1 MSQLRVRKMQ
11 EFIKQEIGQMLL
23 RDLKDTRLGF
33 VTVTEVTVTGDLRE
47 ATVYVSLFGSDEEK
61 EKSFAA
67 LQNATGFIRTELGKR
82 LQVRHTPEITFAVD
96 RSIDYGDHIERVLKS
111 IKDKEESK
119 NRREGATDED
129 Q

>member
-111 IKDKEESK
+111 IKDKEESQ
-119 NRREGATDED
+119 NRLEGAADED

>member
-111 IKDKEESK
+111 IKDKEESQ
-119 NRREGATDED
+119 NRREGAVDED

>member
-67 LQNATGFIRTELGKR
+67 LQNATGFIRTELVILRKLHLPWTAR
-82 LQVRHTPEITFAVD
+82 LITGITLSA
-96 RSIDYGDHIERVLKS
+96 Y
-111 IKDKEESK
+111 
-119 NRREGATDED
+119 
-129 Q
+129 

>member
-23 RDLKDTRLGF
+23 RDLKDTRLGV
-33 VTVTEVTVTGDLRE
+33 VTVTEVAVTGDLRE

-111 IKDKEESK
+111 IKDKEESQ
-119 NRREGATDED
+119 NRREGAVDED

>member
-23 RDLKDTRLGF
+23 SDLKDTRLGF
-33 VTVTEVTVTGDLRE
+33 VTVTEVAVTGDLRE

-61 EKSFAA
+61 EKSLAA
-67 LQNATGFIRTELGKR
+67 LKNATGFIRTELGKR
-82 LQVRHTPEITFAVD
+82 LQVRYTPEITFAVD

-111 IKDKEESK
+111 IKDKEESQS
-119 NRREGATDED
+119 RREGAADED

>member
-33 VTVTEVTVTGDLRE
+33 V
-47 ATVYVSLFGSDEEK
+47 TVYVSLFGSDEEK

>member
-33 VTVTEVTVTGDLRE
+33 VTVTEVAVTGDLRE

-111 IKDKEESK
+111 IKDKEESQ
-119 NRREGATDED
+119 NRLEGVADED

>member
-1 MSQLRVRKMQ
+1 MSQLRVRKMK
-11 EFIKQEIGQMLL
+11 EFIKQEIVQMLL

-33 VTVTEVTVTGDLRE
+33 VTVTEVAVTGDLRE

-111 IKDKEESK
+111 IKDKEESQ
-119 NRREGATDED
+119 NRREGAVDED

>member
-33 VTVTEVTVTGDLRE
+33 VTVTEVAVTGDLRE
-47 ATVYVSLFGSDEEK
+47 GTVYVSLFGSDEEK

-111 IKDKEESK
+111 IKDKEESQ
-119 NRREGATDED
+119 NRREGAVDED

>member
-33 VTVTEVTVTGDLRE
+33 VTVTEVAVTGDLRE

-111 IKDKEESK
+111 IKDKEESQ
-119 NRREGATDED
+119 NRLAGAAD
-129 Q
+129 

>member
-33 VTVTEVTVTGDLRE
+33 VTVTEVAVTGDLRE

-61 EKSFAA
+61 EKS
-67 LQNATGFIRTELGKR
+67 
-82 LQVRHTPEITFAVD
+82 
-96 RSIDYGDHIERVLKS
+96 
-111 IKDKEESK
+111 
-119 NRREGATDED
+119 
-129 Q
+129 